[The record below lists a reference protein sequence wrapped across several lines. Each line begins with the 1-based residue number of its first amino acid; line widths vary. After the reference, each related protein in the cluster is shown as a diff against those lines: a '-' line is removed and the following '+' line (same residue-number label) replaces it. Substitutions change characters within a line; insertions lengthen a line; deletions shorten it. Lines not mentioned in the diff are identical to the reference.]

1 MFIIKQKWVFII
13 IAAVLSLAAIVV
25 ISVKGLNLGIEFTGG
40 SIVEVSY
47 DQAPALADVNAAL
60 SGFDFNSLVQPFGEN
75 GYIIR
80 TRELTEA
87 DRSMLLAAL
96 TTDEHVPQ
104 LERFNTIGPTIGS
117 ELRSKALL
125 SIILVALAIILFI
138 AFAFRKVT
146 KPVSSWKY
154 GIIAVIAL
162 VHDVIIP
169 LGIFALLGKE
179 ATTLLVVGLLSI
191 IGLSVNDT
199 IVVFDRTRENL
210 SDNHSEKNKE
220 PFSQTVG
227 RAIKQTMARSIN
239 TSLTLIVVLIALMA
253 FGPHATQDLA
263 FVLLLGIIFGTY
275 SSIFLASPLLV
286 AWNKSKE
293 IES

>member
-1 MFIIKQKWVFII
+1 MFIIKNKWIFIT
-13 IAAVLSLAAIVV
+13 IAAILSLAAVVV

-47 DQAPALADVNAAL
+47 EEAPELATVNAAL
-60 SGFDFNSLVQPFGEN
+60 AGFDFNALVQPFGDD

-87 DRSMLLAAL
+87 DRGVLMASLELN
-96 TTDEHVPQ
+96 EQIPQ

-125 SIILVALAIILFI
+125 SIILVAIAIIFFI
-138 AFAFRKVT
+138 AFAFRKVAE
-146 KPVSSWKY
+146 PVSSWKY
-154 GIIAVIAL
+154 GLIAVMAL
-162 VHDVIIP
+162 AHDVIIP
-169 LGIFALLGKE
+169 LGIFALVGKE

-210 SDNHSEKNKE
+210 NENASENNKE
-220 PFSQTVG
+220 PFAKTVG
-227 RAIKQTMARSIN
+227 RAIRQTMARSIN
-239 TSLTLIVVLIALMA
+239 TSLTLIAVLSALLI
-253 FGPHATQDLA
+253 FGPDATKDLA
-263 FVLLLGIIFGTY
+263 FILLLGTFFGTY

-286 AWNKSKE
+286 AWNKKKDAE
-293 IES
+293 

>member
-1 MFIIKQKWVFII
+1 MFIIKNKWIFIA
-13 IAAVLSLAAIVV
+13 IAAVLSIAAIAV

-47 DQAPALADVNAAL
+47 EQAPELETINTAL
-60 SGFDFNSLVQPFGEN
+60 SGFDFNAVAQPFGEN

-87 DRSMLLAAL
+87 DRGVLLAAIKI
-96 TTDEHVPQ
+96 DEQVPQ

-125 SIILVALAIILFI
+125 SIILVALAIIIFI
-138 AFAFRKVT
+138 AFAFRKVAE
-146 KPVSSWKY
+146 PVSSWKY
-154 GIIAVIAL
+154 GMIAVVAL
-162 VHDVIIP
+162 AHDVLIP

-210 SDNHSEKNKE
+210 NENKSENNKE
-220 PFSQTVG
+220 PFAQTVG
-227 RAIKQTMARSIN
+227 RAIMQTMARSIN
-239 TSLTLIVVLIALMA
+239 TSLTLIAVLAALLV
-253 FGPHATQDLA
+253 FGPDATKDLA
-263 FVLLLGIIFGTY
+263 LVLLLGTFCGTY

-286 AWNKSKE
+286 AWNKNKE
-293 IES
+293 AE

>member
-1 MFIIKQKWVFII
+1 MFIIKNKWIFIT
-13 IAAVLSLAAIVV
+13 IAAILSLAAVVV

-47 DQAPALADVNAAL
+47 EEAPELATVNAAL
-60 SGFDFNSLVQPFGEN
+60 AGFDFNALVQPFGDD

-87 DRSMLLAAL
+87 DRGVLMASLELN
-96 TTDEHVPQ
+96 EQIPQ

-125 SIILVALAIILFI
+125 SIILVAIAIIFFI
-138 AFAFRKVT
+138 AFAFRKVAE
-146 KPVSSWKY
+146 PVSSWKY
-154 GIIAVIAL
+154 GLIAVMAL
-162 VHDVIIP
+162 AHDVIIP
-169 LGIFALLGKE
+169 LGIFALVGKE

-210 SDNHSEKNKE
+210 NENASENNKE
-220 PFSQTVG
+220 SFAKTVG
-227 RAIKQTMARSIN
+227 RAIRQTMARSIN
-239 TSLTLIVVLIALMA
+239 TSLTLIAVLSALLI
-253 FGPHATQDLA
+253 FGPDATKDLA
-263 FVLLLGIIFGTY
+263 FILLLGTFFGTY

-286 AWNKSKE
+286 AWNKKKDAE
-293 IES
+293 

>member
-1 MFIIKQKWVFII
+1 MFIIKNKWIFIT
-13 IAAVLSLAAIVV
+13 IAAILSVAAVVV

-40 SIVEVSY
+40 SVVEVSY
-47 DQAPALADVNAAL
+47 EEAPELSEMNAAL
-60 SGFDFNSLVQPFGEN
+60 AGFDFNALVQPFGDN
-75 GYIIR
+75 GYIVR

-87 DRSMLLAAL
+87 DRGVLLAAI
-96 TTDEHVPQ
+96 EMGEQVPQ

-138 AFAFRKVT
+138 AFAFRKVAE
-146 KPVSSWKY
+146 PVSSWKY
-154 GIIAVIAL
+154 GVIAVIAL
-162 VHDVIIP
+162 AHDVLIP
-169 LGIFALLGKE
+169 LGIFALVGKE

-210 SDNHSEKNKE
+210 NDNQSNGNKE
-220 PFSQTVG
+220 SFAQTVG
-227 RAIKQTMARSIN
+227 RAIMQTMARSIN
-239 TSLTLIVVLIALMA
+239 TSLTLIAVLAALLV
-253 FGPHATQDLA
+253 FGPAATKDLA
-263 FVLLLGIIFGTY
+263 FILLLGTFFGTY

-286 AWNKSKE
+286 AWNKKKDTE
-293 IES
+293 E

>member
-1 MFIIKQKWVFII
+1 MFIIKNKWIFITFAAI
-13 IAAVLSLAAIVV
+13 LSVAAVVV

-40 SIVEVSY
+40 SVVEVSY
-47 DQAPALADVNAAL
+47 EETPQLAEINAAL
-60 SGFDFNSLVQPFGEN
+60 AGFDFNALVQPFGDD

-87 DRSMLLAAL
+87 DRGVLMAAL
-96 TTDEHVPQ
+96 ELNEQTPQ

-125 SIILVALAIILFI
+125 SIILVAFAIIIFI
-138 AFAFRKVT
+138 AFAFRKVAE
-146 KPVSSWKY
+146 PVSSWKY
-154 GIIAVIAL
+154 GLIAVVAL
-162 VHDVIIP
+162 FHDVIIP

-210 SDNHSEKNKE
+210 NENHSDNNKE
-220 PFSQTVG
+220 PFAQTVG
-227 RAIKQTMARSIN
+227 RAIRQTMARSIN
-239 TSLTLIVVLIALMA
+239 TSLTLIAVLAALLV
-253 FGPHATQDLA
+253 FGPDATKDLA
-263 FVLLLGIIFGTY
+263 FILLLGTFFGTY

-286 AWNKSKE
+286 AWNKKKDTE
-293 IES
+293 

>member
-1 MFIIKQKWVFII
+1 MFIIKNKWIFIT
-13 IAAVLSLAAIVV
+13 IAAILSLAAVVV

-47 DQAPALADVNAAL
+47 EEAPELATVNAAL
-60 SGFDFNSLVQPFGEN
+60 AGFDFNALVQPFGDD

-87 DRSMLLAAL
+87 DRGVLMASLELN
-96 TTDEHVPQ
+96 EQIPQ

-125 SIILVALAIILFI
+125 SIILVAIAIIFFI
-138 AFAFRKVT
+138 AFAFRKVAE
-146 KPVSSWKY
+146 PVSSWKY
-154 GIIAVIAL
+154 GLIAVMSLA
-162 VHDVIIP
+162 HDVIIP
-169 LGIFALLGKE
+169 LGIFALAGKE

-210 SDNHSEKNKE
+210 NENASENNKE
-220 PFSQTVG
+220 SFAKTVG
-227 RAIKQTMARSIN
+227 RAIRQTMARSIN
-239 TSLTLIVVLIALMA
+239 TSLTLIAVLSALLI
-253 FGPHATQDLA
+253 FGPDATKDLA
-263 FVLLLGIIFGTY
+263 FILLLGTFFGTY

-286 AWNKSKE
+286 AWNKKKDAE
-293 IES
+293 

>member
-1 MFIIKQKWVFII
+1 MFIIKNKWIFIA
-13 IAAVLSLAAIVV
+13 IATLLSITAIVV
-25 ISVKGLNLGIEFTGG
+25 VSVKGLNLGIEFTGG
-40 SIVEVSY
+40 SVVEVSY
-47 DQAPALADVNAAL
+47 EQAPDLETVNTAL
-60 SGFDFNSLVQPFGEN
+60 SGFDFNALVQPFGED

-87 DRSMLLAAL
+87 DRGVLLAAI
-96 TTDEHVPQ
+96 EIGEQVPQ

-125 SIILVALAIILFI
+125 SIILVALAIIIFI
-138 AFAFRKVT
+138 AFAFRKVAE
-146 KPVSSWKY
+146 PVSSWKY
-154 GIIAVIAL
+154 GMIAVVAL
-162 VHDVIIP
+162 AHDVLIP

-210 SDNHSEKNKE
+210 NENKSENNKE
-220 PFSQTVG
+220 PFAQTVG
-227 RAIKQTMARSIN
+227 RAIMQTMARSIN
-239 TSLTLIVVLIALMA
+239 TSLTLIAVLAALLV
-253 FGPHATQDLA
+253 FGPAATKDLA
-263 FVLLLGIIFGTY
+263 LVLLLGTFCGTY

-286 AWNKSKE
+286 AWNKEKDSE
-293 IES
+293 